1 MQRLPKVAAKYVNIT
16 ATATLATGVP
26 TTIAGVDVA
35 VVPPG
40 TTPTAVTA
48 WVSSHWVAPV
58 AQVLLIGPAAMV
70 ANPPAYSLH
79 IPATGGD
86 LWARVLDTP
95 EVDAALIDHI
105 ELE

>member
-1 MQRLPKVAAKYVNIT
+1 
-16 ATATLATGVP
+16 
-26 TTIAGVDVA
+26 
-35 VVPPG
+35 
-40 TTPTAVTA
+40 
-48 WVSSHWVAPV
+48 
-58 AQVLLIGPAAMV
+58 VLLIGPAATV